1 MNDTVDWF
9 ELLADRVV
17 RGMFIES
24 DNYEYFSK
32 AGPKGLSHDFET
44 GCPQKIGLISKI
56 VLFKGRP

>member
-24 DNYEYFSK
+24 DNYEYFSMV
-32 AGPKGLSHDFET
+32 GPMGLSHDFET
-44 GCPQKIGLISKI
+44 GCSNLAIIKHVMSCLG
-56 VLFKGRP
+56 